1 MISAERRTKEICSF
15 GLFPCLLNAE
25 TDGLFFRLCDRPPG
39 DIWLQTTLL
48 FVNILLQLLK
58 CYPQLMLFLRS
69 PAIPSLFCGVRFPC
83 LISLKYSLQLTFFY
97 QFLCSFKY
105 LLSLG
110 GSPSYVIRRGSSLEG
125 HACNVILPNDNSS
138 IWMSHKHFTLNMTNS
153 KTIIFHSQFSPL
165 LTSDQAHLR
174 GISLSLFFFFWSIT
188 ELYACIFKVYLVYLL
203 NYKFCGEERSP
214 PSSFSYPQH
223 LAMS

>member
-1 MISAERRTKEICSF
+1 MQLKLSLDDQWSEGGWTFSMQQLVKWSQQREEPKRFVPLVCF
-15 GLFPCLLNAE
+15 LLNA
-25 TDGLFFRLCDRPPG
+25 GN
-39 DIWLQTTLL
+39 WWTLL
-48 FVNILLQLLK
+48 QALWSTSWWHLTSDHSSLCK
-58 CYPQLMLFLRS
+58 YPSSASETLS
-69 PAIPSLFCGVRFPC
+69 PTHALSEVTAIPSLFCGVRFPC

-110 GSPSYVIRRGSSLEG
+110 ESHIYVIRRGSSLEG

-174 GISLSLFFFFWSIT
+174 GIFLSLFFF
-188 ELYACIFKVYLVYLL
+188 LVYHWTICMH
-203 NYKFCGEERSP
+203 F
-214 PSSFSYPQH
+214 
-223 LAMS
+223 

>member
-1 MISAERRTKEICSF
+1 MPAQCR
-15 GLFPCLLNAE
+15 N
-25 TDGLFFRLCDRPPG
+25 
-39 DIWLQTTLL
+39 WWTLL
-48 FVNILLQLLK
+48 QALWSTSWWHLTSDHSSLCK
-58 CYPQLMLFLRS
+58 YPSSASETLS
-69 PAIPSLFCGVRFPC
+69 PTHALSEVTAIPSLFCGVRFPC

-110 GSPSYVIRRGSSLEG
+110 ESHIYVIRRGSSLEG

-174 GISLSLFFFFWSIT
+174 GIFLSLFFFF
-188 ELYACIFKVYLVYLL
+188 LVYHWTICMH
-203 NYKFCGEERSP
+203 F
-214 PSSFSYPQH
+214 
-223 LAMS
+223 